1 MEHTASYMQVLE
13 ESLARKSQVL
23 QALLELSKQQ
33 TELAEA
39 DEFDMDAF
47 TTLMEQKDALLEQLQ
62 ALDSGFQKIYEGVKA
77 ELTEHREQY
86 ADPIRRIQT
95 QIRKVTDLG
104 VELQTLEERNRAKL
118 EQKFSRQQQEL
129 RQVKTSN
136 KVANAYY
143 KNMSKLQN
151 MDAYFLDQKK

>member
-1 MEHTASYMQVLE
+1 MEHTSSYMQVLE

-47 TTLMEQKDALLEQLQ
+47 TTLMEQKDALLERLQ

-77 ELTEHREQY
+77 ELMEHREQY
-86 ADPIRRIQT
+86 ADPIRRIQI

-104 VELQTLEERNRAKL
+104 VELQALEERNRAKL
-118 EQKFSRQQQEL
+118 ERKFSKQQQEL

-136 KVANAYY
+136 KVANTYY